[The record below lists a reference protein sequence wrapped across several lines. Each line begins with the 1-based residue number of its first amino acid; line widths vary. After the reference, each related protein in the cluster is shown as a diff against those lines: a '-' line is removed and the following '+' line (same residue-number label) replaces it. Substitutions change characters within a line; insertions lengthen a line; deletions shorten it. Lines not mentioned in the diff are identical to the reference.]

1 MLQRLSAHPDAIPR
15 ARRLIKRLAGS
26 ATSLMGTRGCM
37 FTFHRAAPSAI
48 WDRLPN
54 RNFYLDLG
62 FLDRLLSHLNQS
74 GWKIVTIDEMQRQLA
89 DGGDRGRYVNFSVDD
104 CYRDTYE
111 DVVPLFRRHG
121 VPVTLFVTTGIPDGT
136 LSLWCAGLEDA
147 LLQRDRVWHGD
158 EAIILSSPDSRR
170 ETYTRL
176 AREWDGPD
184 AARHY
189 TEFCLRNDIDEHA
202 MHWKHAISWDML
214 HELRRDA
221 LVEIG
226 AHTITHARISTCT
239 PLAATV
245 ELAGSRERLRE
256 RLGVV
261 PKHFA
266 FPYGRSGD
274 CGERDFG
281 LARQAGFL
289 SAATTRKGIVRK
301 EQDAFSLPRN
311 TLNGAHRSLAMAE
324 LHLLGITG
332 AAARILGRV

>member
-1 MLQRLSAHPDAIPR
+1 MRLGPRSIPR
-15 ARRLIKRLAGS
+15 
-26 ATSLMGTRGCM
+26 
-37 FTFHRAAPSAI
+37 PSNGPPSSNRQAI
-48 WDRLPN
+48 TELQSDKQLKIIP
-54 RNFYLDLG
+54 G
-62 FLDRLLSHLNQS
+62 ASHLFEEL
-74 GWKIVTIDEMQRQLA
+74 GA
-89 DGGDRGRYVNFSVDD
+89 
-104 CYRDTYE
+104 
-111 DVVPLFRRHG
+111 
-121 VPVTLFVTTGIPDGT
+121 
-136 LSLWCAGLEDA
+136 LEA
-147 LLQRDRVWHGD
+147 V
-158 EAIILSSPDSRR
+158 A
-170 ETYTRL
+170 RL

-226 AHTITHARISTCT
+226 AHTIMHARISTCT
-239 PLAATV
+239 PQAATV

-274 CGERDFG
+274 CGERDFD